1 MKTLN
6 RIRDFAS
13 LYRMYRRHYTP
24 LRASRRYSQ
33 PMAPYRCEECGQWH
47 IGHPSS
53 LGKPIPIIQANHH
66 ITTKERE

>member
-1 MKTLN
+1 MDCPTGKAQFTAAKAKLK
-6 RIRDFAS
+6 AK
-13 LYRMYRRHYTP
+13 
-24 LRASRRYSQ
+24 RASRRYSQ

>member
-24 LRASRRYSQ
+24 LRAARY
-33 PMAPYRCEECGQWH
+33 AWAIAAG
-47 IGHPSS
+47 G
-53 LGKPIPIIQANHH
+53 
-66 ITTKERE
+66 